1 MNAILNHSPIC
12 ARDKYAQTAKV
23 LLVDGTS
30 GTKQPQVR
38 KYFGHI
44 LTTTQVGGVEIAELV
59 PRVDGGPLATTSESG
74 CYIDARFHVIDS
86 DSLA

>member
-30 GTKQPQVR
+30 GTKQPQGKKVLR
-38 KYFGHI
+38 AHSPDH
-44 LTTTQVGGVEIAELV
+44 TGVEIAELV